1 MLTLIWGSDPYRMR
15 LEAQTKTTQATSTV
29 TINGQDDDAHE
40 LLHPHLSYQALI
52 PTEISAVIVLN
63 AQELS
68 LDKEL
73 ATIASAPHCHV
84 ILLFSCNPEPT
95 KPQTK
100 RIATL
105 QAMANDSIQIQSL
118 SGAQQVAWLQAEA
131 QRLGATIDSP
141 TTQTLIARIGP
152 DSGSLILTLRQLV
165 AGNSTRVIT
174 KQDLDTLIPPSA
186 TFDQWELANAV
197 GKLDKRAIIKALHR
211 QLAYGMGEHQLI
223 GSLAS
228 GIRNL
233 LMTAEHAR
241 MNMPPALIART
252 TGIHPFVLSKLIPTA
267 RTVQFDKLRAFHQ
280 GLARLDQASKQGRV
294 DVRDGLY
301 SLVLSL

>member
-15 LEAQTKTTQATSTV
+15 LEAQTRAAQATTTA

-52 PTEISAVIVLN
+52 PTEITAVIVLN

-73 ATIASAPHCHV
+73 ATIASAIHCHI

-95 KPQTK
+95 KPQAK

-105 QAMANDSIQIQSL
+105 QAIANDSIQISPL
-118 SGAQQVAWLQAEA
+118 SSAQQIAWLQTEA
-131 QRLGATIDSP
+131 QRLGATLDSP
-141 TTQTLIARIGP
+141 TTQALIARIGP
-152 DSGSLILTLRQLV
+152 DSGSLIVALRQLA
-165 AGNSTRVIT
+165 AGSKTLTIT
-174 KQDLDTLIPPSA
+174 SNDLDALIPPSA

-197 GKLDKRAIIKALHR
+197 GKLDKRAMIKALHR

-233 LMTAEHAR
+233 LMAAEHAR

-252 TGIHPFVLSKLIPTA
+252 TGIHPFVLSKIIPTA

-294 DVRDGLY
+294 DVRDGLF